1 MKITVLGPWG
11 AYPKAGEATA
21 GYLIE
26 HEGRNILIDCGSGV
40 LAQLQQYKSLD
51 ELDYVFISHGHYDH
65 IADLG
70 CLQYACLID
79 TDLGRR
85 DKLLPIYMA
94 GEKDGKL
101 PFKSMSG
108 SEIRRIEA
116 GQSVDLD
123 GFHIS
128 FFKTFHGAY
137 CLGMV
142 IRANGLTI
150 VYTADTYYDESLI
163 QYCSGADILIAET
176 SFYTE
181 IRDARKYGHMNAEE
195 AGKLANKA
203 DAGKLILTHLP
214 HFGKV
219 ERLAVEAAAVYSGEI
234 EVAYC
239 GMVIEPEPAG
249 PKR

>member
-1 MKITVLGPWG
+1 MTVLGPWG

-26 HEGRNILIDCGSGV
+26 HEGHNILIDCGSGV
-40 LAQLQQYKSLD
+40 LAKLQQYKTLD
-51 ELDYVFISHGHYDH
+51 ELDYVFISHSHYDH

-79 TDLGRR
+79 MDLGRR
-85 DKLLPIYMA
+85 SELLPIFMA
-94 GEKDGKL
+94 GEKAEQIS
-101 PFKSMSG
+101 FKSMSG

-116 GQSVDLD
+116 GQRVDCAGLQMT
-123 GFHIS
+123 

-137 CLGMV
+137 CLGMD
-142 IRANGLTI
+142 IRVNGLKI
-150 VYTADTYYDESLI
+150 VYTADTYYDDSLI
-163 QYCSGADILIAET
+163 QYCADADVLIAET
-176 SFYTE
+176 SFYSD

-195 AGKLANKA
+195 VGLLAREAGVRKVV
-203 DAGKLILTHLP
+203 LTHLP

-219 ERLAVEAAAVYSGEI
+219 EQLAEEVAAIYQGEI

-239 GMVIEPEPAG
+239 GMVIEL
-249 PKR
+249 